1 MLRLRVCELEA
12 EVNKHQQEGEQLA
25 RLREELELQR
35 KNYEEQHNT
44 TLRELAE
51 EREAVVQSR
60 AELQEL
66 AGQQSSRA
74 AVPARCGECS
84 RRATELAAVK
94 ATISYTVMQRQQAPC

>member
-44 TLRELAE
+44 TLRELAK
-51 EREAVVQSR
+51 EREAVVQS
-60 AELQEL
+60 
-66 AGQQSSRA
+66 SRET
-74 AVPARCGECS
+74 VPAQLSC
-84 RRATELAAVK
+84 RRV
-94 ATISYTVMQRQQAPC
+94 IYSSIVRNPN